1 MASRWSHA
9 HGKTGAELVPSSW
22 QPTRAQSAKDKTLF
36 YRDNQ
41 ATGCVRRP
49 HPQGGQAPALS
60 AQVEVEPAEALVRLR
75 AHTFATG
82 HSATAVACDILDRRL
97 RVEAD

>member
-41 ATGCVRRP
+41 ATAVFAGRIRK
-49 HPQGGQAPALS
+49 
-60 AQVEVEPAEALVRLR
+60 EAKPR
-75 AHTFATG
+75 HYG
-82 HSATAVACDILDRRL
+82 PG
-97 RVEAD
+97 